1 MGVVVYRLQD
11 MASKT
16 FWTLC
21 PLISHDFLEFLCFKC
36 DNFGL
41 IFGDVMRRIIEL
53 EDVIEKIVPRPWKL
67 LFTFFYF
74 FTKGNSYEF
83 LFLAA

>member
-53 EDVIEKIVPRPWKL
+53 EDVIEKNSTKAMEITVYLLL
-67 LFTFFYF
+67 LFH
-74 FTKGNSYEF
+74 
-83 LFLAA
+83 